1 MTITEQAAGVVA
13 GVAGIAG
20 QLLDLT
26 GDGHGHHIP
35 GTPDV
40 YTHGF
45 HPIDGTALD
54 EKGVRRPGEGASGA
68 NEPPRSAAPKESP
81 LHGDAAYEH
90 VAEPTGK
97 KERDAADY
105 YSVASGR
112 LNPAL
117 RNGTALTDKTD
128 KAQVRNLESAFAKVP
143 PTTRHIVAYRGTTG
157 ALFGKGD
164 ATGAHF
170 VDKGFT
176 SVSADHRQA
185 GMFGSESDPA
195 LMEIHIP
202 AGSKVVKPGAA
213 GHYSEGDDAEKE
225 LVLNHGGHY
234 EITGDQMVNDPE
246 LGQIRKLTA
255 TYRGPA

>member
-1 MTITEQAAGVVA
+1 MSTITEQAAPMT
-13 GVAGIAG
+13 ISG
-20 QLLDLT
+20 QLLELT

-40 YTHGF
+40 YRHGF
-45 HPIDGTALD
+45 IPVDGTELGD
-54 EKGVRRPGEGASGA
+54 DGVRRPGKG
-68 NEPPRSAAPKESP
+68 PVAPKETS
-81 LHGDAAYEH
+81 LHGDAAYAH
-90 VAEPTGK
+90 VAESAGK

-105 YSVASGR
+105 YSVGSGR

-128 KAQVRNLESAFAKVP
+128 KAQVRNLESAFAKAP

-164 ATGAHF
+164 ATGTHF

-176 SVSADHRQA
+176 SVSTDHRQA
-185 GMFGSESDPA
+185 GMFGSEADPA
-195 LMEIHIP
+195 LMEIRIP

-225 LVLNHGGHY
+225 LVLNHGGRY

-246 LGQIRKLTA
+246 LGKIRKLTA